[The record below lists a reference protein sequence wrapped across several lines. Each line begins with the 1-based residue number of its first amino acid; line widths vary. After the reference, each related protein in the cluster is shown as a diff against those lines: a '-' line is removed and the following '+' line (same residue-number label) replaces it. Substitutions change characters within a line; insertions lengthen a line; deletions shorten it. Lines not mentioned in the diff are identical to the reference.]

1 MPITTGIY
9 YEINGDIPL
18 IQQPN
23 GMACWA
29 TVATMLMSWHDQQ
42 CYSIETAMQ
51 KAGEEYSSMFS
62 RSEGLPAEKHEQFAN
77 ACGMMIE
84 YPQCY
89 TPEGIQDLLMNYGPV
104 IVITDEDPSEYFAI
118 HARIIKGIDS
128 ETVPGT
134 TYLTIIDPGNGTEY
148 SEKFEDF
155 SSKFE
160 AVDGA
165 PRIQVMHF

>member
-1 MPITTGIY
+1 MPETTICY
-9 YEINGDIPL
+9 DVKGDIPV

-29 TVATMLMSWHDQQ
+29 TVATMLMSWHDEV
-42 CYSIETAMQ
+42 CYSIESAMQ
-51 KAGEEYSSMFS
+51 IAGEEYSEMFA
-62 RSEGLPAEKHEQFAN
+62 RGEGLPAEKHQQFAN
-77 ACGMMIE
+77 SCGMTIE

-89 TPEGIQDLLMNYGPV
+89 NEEGIQDLLVNFGPV
-104 IVITDEDPSEYFAI
+104 IVITDEDTTEFFAI
-118 HARIIKGIDS
+118 HARILKGIDN
-128 ETVPGT
+128 ETVPGI
-134 TYLTIIDPGNGTEY
+134 TYLTIIDPANGTEY
-148 SEKFEDF
+148 REKFEDF

>member
-1 MPITTGIY
+1 MPVTSLY
-9 YEINGDIPL
+9 FEVAGDIPV

-29 TVATMLMSWHDQQ
+29 TVATMLMSWHDRQ
-42 CYSIETAMQ
+42 CYSIETAMAM
-51 KAGEEYSSMFS
+51 AGQQYLDLFNNKG
-62 RSEGLPAEKHEQFAN
+62 GLPAENHQQFAE
-77 ACGMMIE
+77 ACGMTIE

-89 TPEGIQDLLMNYGPV
+89 TTEGLYDLLASYGPI
-104 IVITDEDPSEYFAI
+104 IVITDEDTSQYFAI
-118 HARIIKGIDS
+118 HARILKGIDAD
-128 ETVPGT
+128 TVPGT
-134 TYLTIIDPGNGTEY
+134 TYLSLIDPATGTEY
-148 SEKFEDF
+148 SEEFTGF